1 MKSSKGNDCNMLA
14 VKWYKKPEMIVAF
27 SALLISLI
35 TAGVSV
41 YSAYVDR
48 SYARASVW
56 PRLELGRSFGDE
68 HFSYYVTNSGNGPAL
83 IQYAIVTYQSKPI
96 KEWRDIPAL
105 PRAAQSHISS
115 RILSPQAI
123 VNPLSYQG
131 SDVEKLLSMDE
142 FIEVELCYCSLY
154 EECWIMTREIASTQV
169 NSCMVDPSMAF
180 TQ

>member
-1 MKSSKGNDCNMLA
+1 
-14 VKWYKKPEMIVAF
+14 MIVAF

-56 PRLELGRSFGDE
+56 PRLEWHRSFGE
-68 HFSYYVTNSGNGPAL
+68 NNFNYGVTNSGNGPAL

-96 KEWRDIPAL
+96 KEWRDIPDL
-105 PRAAQSHISS
+105 PRVSQSHISS
-115 RILSPQAI
+115 RILSAQI
-123 VNPLSYQG
+123 MINPLSYQG
-131 SDVEKLLSMDE
+131 DKADFLLDMDE

-154 EECWIMTREIASTQV
+154 EECWIINKGNDVKSVAQCE
-169 NSCMVDPSMAF
+169 VDPSMAF